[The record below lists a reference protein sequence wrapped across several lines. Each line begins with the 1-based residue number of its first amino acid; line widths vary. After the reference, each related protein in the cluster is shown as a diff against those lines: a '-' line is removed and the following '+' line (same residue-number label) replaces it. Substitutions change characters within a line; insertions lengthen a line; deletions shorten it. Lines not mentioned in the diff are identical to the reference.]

1 MKQDEVPQDA
11 SPVYIGQRRL
21 LYAVDEQ
28 GNYGEARSSGWEVE
42 TEATM
47 AAVREI
53 ERQRDDAWARGRR
66 GEAAPLEFHMFRR
79 RMDIALLAQTSG
91 FWQWRVRRHLRPAV
105 FARLSRRALERYA
118 EALGLSMA
126 ELQQLPPSPDIR

>member
-1 MKQDEVPQDA
+1 MKQSEVPQDV

-28 GNYGEARSSGWEVE
+28 GNYGEAHSAGWEVE

-53 ERQRDDAWARGRR
+53 ERQRDDAWVRARR
-66 GEAAPLEFHMFRR
+66 GEAAPLEYHMYRR

-91 FWQWRVRRHLRPAV
+91 YWQWRVRRHLRPAV
-105 FARLSRRALERYA
+105 FARLSAACLERYA
-118 EALGLSMA
+118 EALGLSVQ
-126 ELQQLPPSPDIR
+126 ELQQLPDSPAVR